1 MPTSWALLPSTLEPG
16 PPVPAHISAWDLLPG
31 WSPMSR
37 SSQERLQEQL
47 GNRAGNT
54 QPLPR
59 PQPYEGSHKQERVKG
74 LGLVAFDED

>member
-1 MPTSWALLPSTLEPG
+1 
-16 PPVPAHISAWDLLPG
+16 
-31 WSPMSR
+31 MSR